1 LHRGQNIATSCC
13 LCGSLNHNQYL
24 FKRKTE
30 EGRPTAAESVR
41 RIIVVRDLDVKENS
55 FGQLDLT
62 SSMPHL
68 VTKLA

>member
-1 LHRGQNIATSCC
+1 
-13 LCGSLNHNQYL
+13 
-24 FKRKTE
+24 
-30 EGRPTAAESVR
+30 VR